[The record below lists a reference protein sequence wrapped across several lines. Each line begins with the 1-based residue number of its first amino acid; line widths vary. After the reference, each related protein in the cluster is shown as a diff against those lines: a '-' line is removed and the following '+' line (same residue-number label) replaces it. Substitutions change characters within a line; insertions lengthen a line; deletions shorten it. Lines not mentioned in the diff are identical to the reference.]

1 MRELLGFIQDNVVPE
16 KIKVS
21 KNKSNSW
28 TYGYCEEYDVVVI
41 SKDGTLGKI
50 YEMEGLKIGLPEV
63 PKDKSLII
71 NHDKPDYEQK
81 WERNP
86 LPNGCNEKTADD
98 FADYIVEEFRRRRE
112 GVFVYINGEVEYFPG
127 CYYFFL
133 NWMNLGKMYP
143 HFRYTQK
150 DLMLFWEACYADER
164 CYGICYVK
172 NRRLGWTT
180 MQSSECLNRGTQ
192 ARDSMI
198 GIISKTGKDAKSM
211 FRKTVNS
218 FKKLPFFFKP
228 QTDGTTNPKTELNFT
243 KPARKITRNFTH
255 DDEEDD
261 GLDTV
266 IAWYNTDLN
275 SMDSEKISPI
285 QVIDEPG
292 KWPTQVPFSH
302 YWEVAKSCLEEGL
315 EIVGK
320 SMCGSTVNSMDKGG
334 KEFKSVWDDSDLLD
348 RNENDQTNS
357 GLYRI
362 FIPAEFNLRGFYDEY
377 GYPIVEDPETPIR
390 NNEGRLMKFGAK
402 SYLKNKR
409 DALKEKPEKLAEELR
424 KYPSTITHA
433 FRSAVTDCAFNLEK
447 LFEQIDYNEYDL
459 DPTTIKRGDLVWENG
474 IPETK
479 VKWVPNPNH
488 GKFWVTWLP
497 PKELQNNIE
506 KTPFGFKP
514 LNAHLGSFA
523 CDPYNR
529 SKTSDGRGSDG
540 SIHGKTR
547 WNVNPNVPSEFYFLE
562 YIERPPK
569 VEIFFEDYIK
579 VCWFYGMP
587 GLIELSNED
596 FLKTL
601 KRRGLRLFSMNRPD
615 KKYKD
620 LTPTE
625 KELGGISPQGDK
637 IGTAQFYAIETFIQ
651 DCVGRATE
659 KDPAKQNREL
669 GEMGKMYFNR
679 TLEQW
684 KDVDPNKRTDFDA
697 YISSSLVELANQK
710 VVITKTETK
719 AVSVN
724 LPFSKYKL
732 ESA

>member
-1 MRELLGFIQDNVVPE
+1 MRELLGHIVDGVVPDKILKSRNKEKSWSYGYNDQYNVV
-16 KIKVS
+16 I
-21 KNKSNSW
+21 
-28 TYGYCEEYDVVVI
+28 I
-41 SKDGTLGKI
+41 SKDGTLGTI
-50 YEMEGLKIGLPEV
+50 YEMNGLNIGLPEV
-63 PKDKSLII
+63 PKDDTKIL
-71 NHDKPDYEQK
+71 NYDKPEYDQK
-81 WERNP
+81 WERKP
-86 LPNGCNEKTADD
+86 LPKGCTENTVDD
-98 FADYIVEEFRRRRE
+98 YADYILEEIRRRNE
-112 GVFVYINGEVEYFPG
+112 GVFIYINGEVEYFPG
-127 CYYFFL
+127 CFYFFL

-180 MQSSECLNRGTQ
+180 MQSSECLNRGTL

-243 KPARKITRNFTH
+243 KPAKRITRNFKR

-292 KWPTQVPFSH
+292 KWPTQVPFSN
-302 YWEVAKSCLEEGL
+302 YWDVAKSCLEEGL

-334 KEFKSVWDDSDLLD
+334 KEFKSVWDDSDLLE
-348 RNENDQTNS
+348 RTENDQTKS

-362 FIPAEFNLRGFYDEY
+362 FIPAEYNLRGFYDEF
-377 GYPIVEDPETPIR
+377 GYPIIEDPETPIR

-402 SYLKNKR
+402 TYLKNKR
-409 DALKEKPEKLAEELR
+409 DSLKEQPEKLSEELR

-433 FRSAVTDCAFNLEK
+433 FRSAVLDCAFNLEK
-447 LFEQIDYNEYDL
+447 LFEQIDYNDEEL
-459 DPTTIKRGDLVWENG
+459 AGNTIKRGDFVWEDG
-474 IPETK
+474 IQNTK
-479 VKWVPNPNH
+479 VKWIPNPTS
-488 GKFWVTWLP
+488 GKFWVTWMP
-497 PKELQNNIE
+497 PKELQNNV
-506 KTPFGFKP
+506 KDTGYGFEP
-514 LNAHLGSFA
+514 LNGHLGRFG

-529 SKTSDGRGSDG
+529 GKTADGRGSDG
-540 SIHGKTR
+540 AIHGKTMY
-547 WNVNPNVPSEFYFLE
+547 NTMGIPDNFYFLE

-601 KRRGLRLFSMNRPD
+601 KRRGLRKFSMNRPD
-615 KKYKD
+615 KKFAD

-637 IGTAQFYAIETFIQ
+637 IGNAQFYAIETFIQ
-651 DCVGRATE
+651 DHVGRATE
-659 KDPAKQNREL
+659 KDISKQNRPH
-669 GEMGKMYFNR
+669 GEMGKMFYNR

-684 KDVDPNKRTDFDA
+684 KDVDPNKRTDYDA
-697 YISSSLVELANQK
+697 YISSSLAEIATQK
-710 VVITKTETK
+710 IQIKSNNTREVKVP
-719 AVSVN
+719 S
-724 LPFSKYKL
+724 PFSKYEL
-732 ESA
+732 SA